1 MARDTYNAGC
11 AVVPPAAWVDS
22 VSALKLSS
30 PPWIW
35 NLGAEPPMG
44 QGPCAVGKD
53 SASVDAAA
61 AVDRAPGT
69 CASVMMPA
77 VRDMRASSVEALAAA
92 NVECVTVMPTARA
105 ERVNAVGT

>member
-1 MARDTYNAGC
+1 
-11 AVVPPAAWVDS
+11 
-22 VSALKLSS
+22 
-30 PPWIW
+30 
-35 NLGAEPPMG
+35 MG

-77 VRDMRASSVEALAAA
+77 VRDMRASSVE
-92 NVECVTVMPTARA
+92 VPGDCGEG
-105 ERVNAVGT
+105 RVRVVLPRVFRLWDLQGTKGE